1 MKLKSQ
7 NTRAA
12 PQMQRVS
19 RGIERRG
26 SNRRAAERILSLATT
41 ALLLCATLLFYVQSS
56 GPQPAHAA
64 GAALDGT
71 AHNSVNLASALSV
84 NLSTNGPDVIII
96 LVGINDAG
104 GIATVQGVSSLHLA
118 FHQRATGTGN
128 SMYLEEWY
136 AVGSSALSSES
147 IKVTLTAATRFTI
160 MAFAVSGADTAAI
173 FDGSPSIGPS
183 GCCGVIGGQPYGTT
197 HHTNT
202 FSTSNSND
210 FILAYDAS
218 QGNPGYTATSPL
230 TLGDQVMVGSWMAS
244 AWGYSLVTA
253 PQMSQQYLFSTSVG
267 ENGVVFVD
275 AIMQSSTSTT
285 TTTSTSSAS
294 STSTSTLLSSSTSS
308 TTSSSTTTTSTT
320 STTTSTL
327 QAGSNRNYF
336 IMDNGAYLHNVTA
349 SMLLTNQL
357 SGVSA
362 GQYGGNW
369 SLQLNAYS
377 PNGYGAAF
385 TQFVISYSNGVM
397 IPDVESYSSTGT
409 FLGMDVLS
417 SSAIPS
423 SALTTGTQVSIAV
436 STDSTGGVVAASFA
450 VVANNGN
457 VLSTVSASLTN
468 YPYLVAPMV
477 GFELILVGYG
487 GGSQSIVTFTQAS
500 GVFQF
505 QSSTPLLWTTTFPGN
520 FSWVQYK
527 ANGSSESSNLVYG
540 VPQQQGSNLIA
551 QSFGTTITTTSSTTS
566 TTNTTTRT
574 STTTTTSSTTSTTG
588 RKHHRP

>member
-1 MKLKSQ
+1 L
-7 NTRAA
+7 
-12 PQMQRVS
+12 
-19 RGIERRG
+19 
-26 SNRRAAERILSLATT
+26 NRRAAGKILSLAIVV
-41 ALLLCATLLFYVQSS
+41 LLLCATALVFVASPTQ
-56 GPQPAHAA
+56 QAHAA
-64 GAALDGT
+64 GPALDGT
-71 AHNSVNLASALSV
+71 AHNSVNFASASSV
-84 NLSTNGPDVIII
+84 SLSTSNPDVIII
-96 LVGINDAG
+96 LVGINIAG
-104 GIATVQGVSSLHLA
+104 GSATVQAVSSPNLTFHL
-118 FHQRATGTGN
+118 RATGTSN

-147 IKVTLTAATRFTI
+147 IKVTLTAATRFTV
-160 MAFAVSGADTAAI
+160 MAFAVSGANTGTI
-173 FDGSPSIGPS
+173 FDGSPSLGPG
-183 GCCGVIGGQPYGTT
+183 GCCGIIGGLVYGTT
-197 HHTNT
+197 HYTNP
-202 FSTSNSND
+202 FSTYNSND

-218 QGNPGYTATSPL
+218 QGNPSYTASSPL

-253 PQMSQQYLFSTSVG
+253 PQVSQQHSFSTSVG
-267 ENGVVFVD
+267 ENGIVFVD
-275 AIMQSSTSTT
+275 AIMQPSTST

-423 SALTTGTQVSIAV
+423 SALTTGTQVSIAAL
-436 STDSTGGVVAASFA
+436 TDSTGGVVAASFS

-468 YPYLVAPMV
+468 YPYLEAPMV

-487 GGSQSIVTFTQAS
+487 GGSQSVATFTQAS

-566 TTNTTTRT
+566 TTTTTT
-574 STTTTTSSTTSTTG
+574 TTTTTSSTTSTTS
-588 RKHHRP
+588 RKHHKP